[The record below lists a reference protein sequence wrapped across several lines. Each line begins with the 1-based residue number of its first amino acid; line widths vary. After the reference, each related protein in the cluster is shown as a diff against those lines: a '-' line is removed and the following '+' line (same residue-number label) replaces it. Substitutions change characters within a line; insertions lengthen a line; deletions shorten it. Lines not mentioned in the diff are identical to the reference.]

1 MRRFL
6 RVAVLL
12 GVSALVVVPA
22 TLAADDD
29 HVFLTSEEKAKVV
42 ALVREDPRISATI
55 DDADVHAEDV
65 LPWSADGTRK
75 ALMGG
80 GVTLVFDRP
89 RDVEADWALMDFP
102 DGPGEYTI
110 TKMHYRVQDADAI
123 DAWVDLRKG
132 RVVSFDVRDGTVDQS
147 TIREA
152 SPTVRTERSARGDS
166 GRGGP
171 SSALLAALVMGSLL
185 ASGIALGRRYGPAA
199 D

>member
-6 RVAVLL
+6 RVAVIL

-22 TLAADDD
+22 AFADDD
-29 HVFLTSEEKAKVV
+29 YVFLTSEEQAKVV
-42 ALVREDPRISATI
+42 ALVREDPRIRATI
-55 DDADVHAEDV
+55 DDAEVHVEDV

-75 ALMGG
+75 TLMGG
-80 GVTLVFDRP
+80 GAMLVFDSP

-132 RVVSFDVRDGTVDQS
+132 RVVSFDVSGGTVDEA
-147 TIREA
+147 TIREIA
-152 SPTVRTERSARGDS
+152 HARADRSARDES
-166 GRGGP
+166 GPRG
-171 SSALLAALVMGSLL
+171 SHSALVAALVMGSLL
-185 ASGIALGRRYGPAA
+185 ASGITLGRRYGPAG